1 MIRRPPRSTRT
12 DTLFPYPTLFR
23 SPDGIVLKNPAQYVG
38 KTHKSRLFK
47 HNGLHI
53 DVLFDS
59 AHPIGKNDRTG
70 IADVILESAITTIAD
85 LEDSV
90 AAVDAEDKVAAYS
103 NWLGQMRGDLTARFE
118 KGGQTM
124 TRDRKS
130 TRLNS
135 SH

>member
-1 MIRRPPRSTRT
+1 MRISDWSSDVCSSDLGGSWT
-12 DTLFPYPTLFR
+12 DL
-23 SPDGIVLKNPAQYVG
+23 SGPDGIVLKNPAQYVG

-103 NWLGQMRGDLTARFE
+103 NWLGLMRSEESRVGKE
-118 KGGQTM
+118 WG
-124 TRDRKS
+124 S
-130 TRLNS
+130 TGRS
-135 SH
+135 RGAPSH